1 MTEETTIAATQLRT
15 IIERID
21 RLETDKEAVATD
33 MKEVYQEAK
42 GNGFDTKTIRKVV
55 KLLKMDRAKRAEDE
69 ALLDL
74 YLSALGEA

>member
-1 MTEETTIAATQLRT
+1 MTEVVAATQLRT

-21 RLETDKEAVATD
+21 RLETDKEAVAAD
-33 MKEVYQEAK
+33 IKEVYNEAK

-55 KLLKMDRAKRAEDE
+55 RLLKTDRAKRSEEA

-74 YLSALGEA
+74 YLSAIGEA

>member
-1 MTEETTIAATQLRT
+1 MTDPTNIGGAQLRT

-21 RLETDKEAVATD
+21 RLETDKEAVMAD
-33 MKEVYQEAK
+33 MKEVYNEAK

>member
-1 MTEETTIAATQLRT
+1 MTDETNIGGAQLRT

-21 RLETDKEAVATD
+21 RLETDKEAVMAD

>member
-1 MTEETTIAATQLRT
+1 MTDETIIGGAKLRT

-21 RLETDKEAVATD
+21 RLETDKEAVMAD

>member
-1 MTEETTIAATQLRT
+1 MTDPANIGGAQLRT

-21 RLETDKEAVATD
+21 RLETDKEAVMAD
-33 MKEVYQEAK
+33 MKDVYQEAK